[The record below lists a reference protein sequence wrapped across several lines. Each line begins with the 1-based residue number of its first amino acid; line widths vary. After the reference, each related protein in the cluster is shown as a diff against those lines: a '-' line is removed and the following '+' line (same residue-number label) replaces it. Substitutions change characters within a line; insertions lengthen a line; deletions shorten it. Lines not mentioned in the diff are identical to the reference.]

1 MSVSKKIGDKLHGK
15 LVSQAIK
22 LKKERIEQGEIVP
35 VVPVALVAPVDP
47 IELARER
54 KANMMRIVGKS
65 NLLRKKVI
73 DVVNKVDK
81 KEMAE
86 LSKITGLSVK
96 ETTAILTN
104 TKQWKG
110 WKKRQKRLIDTVGI
124 ISLQKLIKIVNEGR
138 FSPYQAGL
146 MFQILRGQV
155 MRDPVKKSDAT
166 TSINIGDNRRV
177 NVYYPNFTP
186 KVTATQFNNEPTE
199 PKEPE
204 TV

>member
-1 MSVSKKIGDKLHGK
+1 MSIAKKNSVKLQGK
-15 LVSQAIK
+15 LSSKAKEIK
-22 LKKERIEQGEIVP
+22 KHKVEQGQIVP
-35 VVPVALVAPVDP
+35 VAPVALVAPVDP

-186 KVTATQFNNEPTE
+186 KVTANQFNNEPTE

-204 TV
+204 TA